1 MQSTTITE
9 QLERKKVVFEN
20 EEEAAEMCLVTLR
33 GIVIVIG
40 EPTVTV

>member
-20 EEEAAEMCLVTLR
+20 EGEAAEMCLVTLQ
-33 GIVIVIG
+33 GIVI